1 MNITSYYISE
11 KKLLRI
17 ERGKIMEENIQEKK
31 RFAVLID
38 SDNISPKY
46 AGVIFN
52 ELNEYGQATYRR
64 IYGNW
69 SRGNGWNEKILLEN
83 SIMPI
88 QQFSYTTGKNSTDM
102 AMVIDAMD
110 ILYSGKVDGFC
121 LVTSDSDFTRLAM
134 RLREENMHVIGMGDS
149 KAPSSL
155 TKSCNKFIYLD
166 LITEHSENEEKS
178 SQDTKKTSQKRK
190 SEQDKN
196 GKTPAQANKERAEGA
211 AVKEQETEEGVTKIK
226 DIEEAINN
234 MINNSNEENVE
245 LGVVGRRLGELF
257 SDFDVRNYGY
267 TKLSIFV
274 SDGLKNYKLKQEG
287 NRVLVSKNDFPAKEE
302 IEKEIIILL
311 EQSGGKIDNL
321 SIVHSELKKIHPN
334 FDTKDYGYGKFSNF
348 IRRMG
353 SIKVVGNTIELSANG
368 QKKSGK

>member
-1 MNITSYYISE
+1 
-11 KKLLRI
+11 
-17 ERGKIMEENIQEKK
+17 MEESIQEKK

-69 SRGNGWNEKILLEN
+69 SKGNGWNEKILLEN

-134 RLREENMHVIGMGDS
+134 RLREEKMHVIGMGTS
-149 KAPSSL
+149 KAPASL

-166 LITEHSENEEKS
+166 LITEHNEGEEKS
-178 SQDTKKTSQKRK
+178 GQETKKTTQKK
-190 SEQDKN
+190 KAEQDKN
-196 GKTPAQANKERAEGA
+196 GKNQVQANKEKADA
-211 AVKEQETEEGVTKIK
+211 ATAKEQEAEEGVTKIK
-226 DIEEAINN
+226 DIEDAINN
-234 MINNSNEENVE
+234 MIGNSNEENVE

-302 IEKEIIILL
+302 IEKEIIALL
-311 EQSGGKIDNL
+311 MENGGKIDNL
-321 SIVHSELKKIHPN
+321 SIVHGELKKIHPN

-348 IRRMG
+348 IRKMG
-353 SIKVVGNTIELSANG
+353 NIKVVGNTIELNTNE
-368 QKKSGK
+368 KKKNKK

>member
-1 MNITSYYISE
+1 
-11 KKLLRI
+11 
-17 ERGKIMEENIQEKK
+17 MEESIQEKK

-69 SRGNGWNEKILLEN
+69 SKGNGWNEKILLEN

-134 RLREENMHVIGMGDS
+134 RLREEKMHVIGMGDS
-149 KAPSSL
+149 KAPTSL

-166 LITEHSENEEKS
+166 LISEHNENEEKS
-178 SQDTKKTSQKRK
+178 SQEMKKSTQKKKTDQEKNSKTLSQ
-190 SEQDKN
+190 
-196 GKTPAQANKERAEGA
+196 TNKEKTDMV
-211 AVKEQETEEGVTKIK
+211 AVKEQEAEEGVTKIK
-226 DIEEAINN
+226 DIEDAINN
-234 MINNSNEENVE
+234 MIANSNEENVE

-302 IEKEIIILL
+302 IEKEIIVLL
-311 EQSGGKIDNL
+311 EQNGGKIDNL
-321 SIVHSELKKIHPN
+321 SIVHGELKKIHPN
-334 FDTKDYGYGKFSNF
+334 FDIKDYGYGKFSNF

-353 SIKVVGNTIELSANG
+353 SIKVVGNTIALASSG
-368 QKKSGK
+368 QKNQHAKNRV

>member
-1 MNITSYYISE
+1 
-11 KKLLRI
+11 
-17 ERGKIMEENIQEKK
+17 MEENIQEKK

-46 AGVIFN
+46 AEIIFN

-69 SRGNGWNEKILLEN
+69 SKGNGWNEKILLEN
-83 SIMPI
+83 SVMPI
-88 QQFSYTTGKNSTDM
+88 HQFSYTTGKNSTDM

-134 RLREENMHVIGMGDS
+134 RLREEKMHVIGMGDS
-149 KAPSSL
+149 KAPTSL

-166 LITEHSENEEKS
+166 LITEHNENEEKS
-178 SQDTKKTSQKRK
+178 GQEVKKSKQKK
-190 SEQDKN
+190 K
-196 GKTPAQANKERAEGA
+196 A
-211 AVKEQETEEGVTKIK
+211 EQEKNEKNVTKIK
-226 DIEEAINN
+226 DIEDAINN
-234 MINNSNEENVE
+234 MIGNSDEENVE

-267 TKLSIFV
+267 TKLSTFV
-274 SDGLKNYKLKQEG
+274 SDGLKNYKVKSEG

-302 IEKEIIILL
+302 IEKEIVVLL
-311 EQSGGKIDNL
+311 EQNGGKIDNL

-353 SIKVVGNTIELSANG
+353 NIKVEGNTMALVKTG
-368 QKKSGK
+368 HKK

>member
-1 MNITSYYISE
+1 
-11 KKLLRI
+11 
-17 ERGKIMEENIQEKK
+17 MEENIQEKK

-46 AGVIFN
+46 AEIIFN

-69 SRGNGWNEKILLEN
+69 SKGNGWNEKILLEN
-83 SIMPI
+83 SILPI
-88 QQFSYTTGKNSTDM
+88 QQFSYTTGKNATDM

-134 RLREENMHVIGMGDS
+134 RLREEKMHVIGMGDS
-149 KAPSSL
+149 KAPASL
-155 TKSCNKFIYLD
+155 AKSCNKFIYLD
-166 LITEHSENEEKS
+166 LITEHNENEDKFGQEVKKNAQKKKTEAEKS
-178 SQDTKKTSQKRK
+178 
-190 SEQDKN
+190 
-196 GKTPAQANKERAEGA
+196 
-211 AVKEQETEEGVTKIK
+211 VTKIEE
-226 DIEEAINN
+226 IEDAINN
-234 MINNSNEENVE
+234 MIGNSDEENVE

-274 SDGLKNYKLKQEG
+274 SDGLKNYNVKSEG
-287 NRVLVSKNDFPAKEE
+287 NRVLVSKNDFPVKEE
-302 IEKEIIILL
+302 IEKEIVALL
-311 EQSGGKIDNL
+311 EQNGGKIDNL
-321 SIVHSELKKIHPN
+321 SIVHNELKKIHPN

-348 IRRMG
+348 IRRMEN
-353 SIKVVGNTIELSANG
+353 IQVEGNTMSLVKIRH
-368 QKKSGK
+368 KK